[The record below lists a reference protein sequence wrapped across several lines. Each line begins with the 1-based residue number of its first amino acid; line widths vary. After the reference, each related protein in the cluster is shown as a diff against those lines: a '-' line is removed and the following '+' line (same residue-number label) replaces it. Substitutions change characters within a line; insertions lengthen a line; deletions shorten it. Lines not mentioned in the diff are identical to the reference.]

1 MALTNSTL
9 SGNSTAGA
17 EADGGGI
24 YLSGS
29 PLALTNSTLSGNRAA
44 DDGGGLFSLSGPAH
58 SFANAIVVGNSAG
71 DAVDDVIANV
81 GHTSTASLFG
91 EVDGGFAPPVTGIAA
106 ADVFAQ
112 IDPVTGGGQLADNGG
127 PNETIALLDD
137 PANPALDAGDAAAAA
152 GLAFDQRGAG
162 FPRIVDLPGIGATVD
177 IGSFELRL
185 AARVI
190 GQGGNG
196 AETRDGGNNN
206 DQFGGGNGDDTL
218 NGFAG
223 HDRLAGDN
231 GNDVLNGGAGDD
243 ELFGGRGNDALTGGS
258 GADRFRLVTPA
269 GTDTITDFEDGLD
282 LIELDGPAGFADLT
296 ITPNGDTVVAF
307 GGGAAI
313 LTGFAGTLTAEDF
326 VFL

>member
-1 MALTNSTL
+1 M
-9 SGNSTAGA
+9 
-17 EADGGGI
+17 
-24 YLSGS
+24 
-29 PLALTNSTLSGNRAA
+29 
-44 DDGGGLFSLSGPAH
+44 FFLSGPSH
-58 SFANAIVVGNSAG
+58 SFVNAIVVGNSAV
-71 DAVDDVIANV
+71 DTVDDVIANV
-81 GHTSTASLFG
+81 GATSTASLFG

-127 PNETIALLDD
+127 PTKTIALLDD
-137 PANPALDAGDAAAAA
+137 PANPALDAGDVAAAA

-162 FPRIVDLPGIGATVD
+162 FSRIVDLPGIGATVD
-177 IGSFELRL
+177 IGSFELQL
-185 AARVI
+185 DAAVI

-243 ELFGGRGNDALTGGS
+243 ELFGGPGADQLFGEADDDLLDGGRGNDALTGRS

-307 GGGAAI
+307 DGGAAI
-313 LTGFAGTLTAEDF
+313 LTGFAGTLTADDF